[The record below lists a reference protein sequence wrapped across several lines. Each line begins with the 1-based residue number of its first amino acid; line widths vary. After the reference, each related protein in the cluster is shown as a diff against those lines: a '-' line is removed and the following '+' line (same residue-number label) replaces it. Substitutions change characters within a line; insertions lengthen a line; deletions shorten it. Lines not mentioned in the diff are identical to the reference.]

1 MIFWTVVILGAYL
14 ISILVVGVYSGR
26 GAGKDAESFFVANR
40 QLNWLQESMAVFT
53 TTIPA
58 AALVGTIGLFY
69 AGGANM
75 LGYVISYSFLMPLTY
90 WYVGSRMR
98 RLGRAKGYQT
108 QAVFIGD
115 FYQSSYLRWAVTLAG
130 ITFSIPIL
138 MTSPVALGYL
148 LNHYTGIP
156 YTAGVLLFIV
166 VSAVYTLKGGLR
178 AVANTDI
185 FHGVLLLLFL
195 VGTIITIVFYAG
207 GIVHVLDTPKATV
220 SSSGPGLEL
229 FVAWIFYV
237 GLGTCVQPDR
247 AFRMFAVRN
256 ENNLRTGVIISGV
269 MVGLS
274 ALSFLI
280 IALAIHSFAP
290 DIKQTDTTLA
300 TGLELAAPWLIPLF
314 VMNAW
319 GGGMSAFT
327 AGLLSVANIF
337 IKDMFEPWYVRRH
350 NIAAGPEKDG
360 LIVFAARAFITCMI
374 LITAGISFYA
384 PPFIW
389 SLINISLGSVLQF
402 LPMFVFGFLWRRVT
416 SLGAAL
422 GWTIG
427 VVCMFLWSFV
437 FKPPLGPLAGVDAL
451 MVNTV
456 VLIIVSL
463 LMPEKKELK
472 DQREAMRKLATSD
485 VDSRPAFARTGS
497 ADRGEMC
504 PTMVDAFAG

>member
-1 MIFWTVVILGAYL
+1 MIFWTITILGLYL
-14 ISILVVGVYSGR
+14 VSILVVGVYSGH
-26 GAGKDAESFFVANR
+26 GAGKDTESFFVANR
-40 QLNWLQESMAVFT
+40 RINWLQESMAVFT

-69 AGGANM
+69 SGGANM
-75 LGYVISYSFLMPLTY
+75 LGYLISYSFLMPLTY
-90 WYVGSRMR
+90 WYVGSRLR
-98 RLGRAKGYQT
+98 RLGRARGYQT

-115 FYQSSYLRWAVTLAG
+115 FYQSRYLRWAVALAG
-130 ITFSIPIL
+130 IAFSIPIL

-156 YTAGVLLFIV
+156 YAAGVLLFIV
-166 VSAVYTLKGGLR
+166 VAAVYTLKGGLR

-195 VGTIITIVFYAG
+195 VGVIVTVVLYAG
-207 GIVHVLDTPKATV
+207 GIVRVLDTPKAVV

-256 ENNLRTGVIISGV
+256 ESNLRNGVIISGA

-274 ALSFLI
+274 GLSFLI
-280 IALAIHSFAP
+280 IALSVHAYAP

-300 TGLELAAPWLIPLF
+300 TGLELAAPWLIPWF

-337 IKDMFEPWYVRRH
+337 IKDMFEPWYRRRH
-350 NIAAGPEKDG
+350 NLAAGPESDRP
-360 LIVFAARAFITCMI
+360 IVFAARIFITCMI
-374 LITAGISFYA
+374 VITAGVSFYP

-389 SLINISLGSVLQF
+389 SLINITLGSLLQF
-402 LPMFVFGFLWRRVT
+402 LPMFALGFLWRRVT
-416 SLGAAL
+416 WLGAAS
-422 GWTIG
+422 GWTVG
-427 VVCMFLWSFV
+427 VACMFLWSFV
-437 FKPPLGPLAGVDAL
+437 FKPPFGPLAGVDAL
-451 MVNTV
+451 AVNAV
-456 VLIIVSL
+456 VLILVSL
-463 LMPEKKELK
+463 LVPEDQALK
-472 DQREAMRKLATSD
+472 DQREVLRKLATSD
-485 VDSRPAFARTGS
+485 VDSKPAFS
-497 ADRGEMC
+497 A
-504 PTMVDAFAG
+504 AGLAN

>member
-1 MIFWTVVILGAYL
+1 MIFWTVIILGAYL
-14 ISILVVGVYSGR
+14 ICILIVGVYSGH

-75 LGYVISYSFLMPLTY
+75 IGYLISYSFLMPLTY
-90 WYVGSRMR
+90 WYVGSRLR

-108 QAVFIGD
+108 QAVFISD
-115 FYQSSYLRWAVTLAG
+115 FYQSRYLRWAVALAG
-130 ITFSIPIL
+130 IAFSIPIL

-148 LNHYTGIP
+148 LDHYTGIP
-156 YTAGVLLFIV
+156 YTVGVLLFIG
-166 VSAVYTLKGGLR
+166 VSAIYTLKGGLR

-195 VGTIITIVFYAG
+195 VGTIVTVVLHAG

-220 SSSGPGLEL
+220 STSGPGLEL
-229 FVAWIFYV
+229 FLAWIFYV

-247 AFRMFAVRN
+247 AFRTFAVRN
-256 ENNLRTGVIISGV
+256 ENNLRNGVILSGA

-274 ALSFLI
+274 ALSFLT
-280 IALAIHSFAP
+280 IALAVHSFAP

-300 TGLELAAPWLIPLF
+300 TGLELAAPWLIPWF

-337 IKDMFEPWYVRRH
+337 IKDIFEPWYVRRR
-350 NIAAGPEKDG
+350 NVAPGPHQDR
-360 LIVFAARAFITCMI
+360 LIVLSARVFISCMI
-374 LITAGISFYA
+374 LITAGVSFYP

-389 SLINISLGSVLQF
+389 SLINITLGSLLQF
-402 LPMFVFGFLWRRVT
+402 FPMFVFGFLWRRVT
-416 SLGAAL
+416 WLGAAS

-427 VVCMFLWSFV
+427 VIAMFLWSFV
-437 FKPPLGPLAGVDAL
+437 FKPPFGPLAGVNAL
-451 MVNTV
+451 AVNVV

-463 LMPEKKELK
+463 LVPETKERK
-472 DQREAMRKLATSD
+472 AQREALRELATS
-485 VDSRPAFARTGS
+485 S
-497 ADRGEMC
+497 
-504 PTMVDAFAG
+504 VDAKPGHASLGQA

>member
-14 ISILVVGVYSGR
+14 ICILIVGVYSGH

-75 LGYVISYSFLMPLTY
+75 IGYLISYSFLMPLTY
-90 WYVGSRMR
+90 WYVGSRLR

-108 QAVFIGD
+108 QAVFISD
-115 FYQSSYLRWAVTLAG
+115 FYQSRYLRWAVALAG
-130 ITFSIPIL
+130 IAFSIPIL

-148 LNHYTGIP
+148 LGHYTGIP
-156 YTAGVLLFIV
+156 YTAGVLLFIG
-166 VSAVYTLKGGLR
+166 VSAIYTLKGGLR

-195 VGTIITIVFYAG
+195 VGTIVTVVLHAG

-220 SSSGPGLEL
+220 STSGPGLEL
-229 FVAWIFYV
+229 FLAWIFYV

-247 AFRMFAVRN
+247 AFRTFAVRN
-256 ENNLRTGVIISGV
+256 ENNLRNGVILSGA

-274 ALSFLI
+274 ALSFLT
-280 IALAIHSFAP
+280 IALAVHSFAP

-300 TGLELAAPWLIPLF
+300 TGLELAAPWLIPWF

-337 IKDMFEPWYVRRH
+337 IKDIFEPWYVRRR
-350 NIAAGPEKDG
+350 NVAPGPHQDRV
-360 LIVFAARAFITCMI
+360 IVLSARVFISCMI
-374 LITAGISFYA
+374 LITAGVSFYP

-389 SLINISLGSVLQF
+389 SLINITLGSLLQF
-402 LPMFVFGFLWRRVT
+402 FPMFVFGFLWRRVT
-416 SLGAAL
+416 WLGAAS

-427 VVCMFLWSFV
+427 VIAMFLWSFV
-437 FKPPLGPLAGVDAL
+437 F
-451 MVNTV
+451 
-456 VLIIVSL
+456 
-463 LMPEKKELK
+463 
-472 DQREAMRKLATSD
+472 
-485 VDSRPAFARTGS
+485 
-497 ADRGEMC
+497 
-504 PTMVDAFAG
+504 